1 MKFIN
6 RRSELYDLKREFE
19 KRGSSLV
26 IIYGRRRTGKTTL
39 IHEFINDKKAI
50 YFLADQQNNIVQ
62 LERIKDIVSDIF
74 NDKLLNSIKF
84 ETWDS
89 FFDYITTKIQFEEK
103 LIVVIDEFQYLSKV
117 NRAIPSIFQ
126 RIWDEK
132 LKSKNIMLILCG
144 SIISMM
150 YNTTLSYSSPLYG
163 RRDLQIK
170 LNPLTFREC
179 KEFFNSKNV
188 EEMINIYSV
197 TGGVPRYIELFN
209 QKLGLFNNIS
219 EYILNKNSPLYSE
232 PHFLLREEI
241 ADSTTYFSILRVIS
255 QGSHKLSDISSR
267 MMNTSKNITSFLD
280 KLREL
285 EILERI
291 VPVTEENP
299 AKSKKGLYIIKD
311 NFFRFWFRYVFPY
324 QSYLEI
330 GNMNYVLEKI
340 KSDFNIFVSLTFE
353 NICIEH
359 IQSQRLPFEKRKIGK
374 WWDNKNEID
383 IIVTG
388 KNGVLFGE
396 CKWTG
401 RKLDLHDLNDLINKS
416 KYANT
421 GLIANKTYYALYS
434 KRGFT
439 DRLLKE
445 SRMKNNIFLFDL
457 NSF

>member
-6 RRSELYDLKREFE
+6 RKAELNDLKRVYE
-19 KRGSSLV
+19 KPGSSLV

-39 IHEFINDKKAI
+39 INEFIKRKPAI
-50 YFLADQQNNIVQ
+50 YFLADLQSDILQ
-62 LERIKDIVSDIF
+62 LDRIKNITSEIF
-74 NDKLLNSIKF
+74 NDKLLNTIKL
-84 ETWDS
+84 ETWDT
-89 FFDYITTKIQFEEK
+89 FFDYITTKIQFDEK
-103 LIVVIDEFQYLSKV
+103 LVVVIDEFQYLSKV
-117 NRAIPSIFQ
+117 NKAIPTIFQ

-132 LKSKNIMLILCG
+132 LKNKNIMLILCG

-150 YNTTLSYSSPLYG
+150 YDSTLSYSSPLYG

-170 LNPLTFREC
+170 LNPLTFRDF
-179 KEFFNSKNV
+179 KEFFNSKNI

-197 TGGVPRYIELFN
+197 TGGIPRYIEQFS
-209 QKLGLFNNIS
+209 QKLDLFDNIS

-232 PHFLLREEI
+232 PKFLLREEI
-241 ADSTTYFSILRVIS
+241 VDSTTYFSILRVIS
-255 QGSHKLSDISSR
+255 EGSHKLSDISSR
-267 MMNTSKNITSFLD
+267 LMITSKNITSFLD

-330 GNMNYVLEKI
+330 GNINYVLEKI
-340 KSDFNIFVSLTFE
+340 RADFNLFVSFIFE

-359 IQSQRLPFEKRKIGK
+359 IQNQKLPFEKRKVGK
-374 WWDNKNEID
+374 WWDNKDEID
-383 IIVTG
+383 IVVTG
-388 KNGVLFGE
+388 KDGVLFGE
-396 CKWTG
+396 CKWIE
-401 RKLDLHDLNDLINKS
+401 RKLDLTDLNNLINKS
-416 KYANT
+416 KVANT
-421 GLIANKTYYALYS
+421 GLTTNKAYYALYS

-439 DRLLKE
+439 DRLHKE
-445 SRMKNNIFLFDL
+445 SMMKNNILLFDL